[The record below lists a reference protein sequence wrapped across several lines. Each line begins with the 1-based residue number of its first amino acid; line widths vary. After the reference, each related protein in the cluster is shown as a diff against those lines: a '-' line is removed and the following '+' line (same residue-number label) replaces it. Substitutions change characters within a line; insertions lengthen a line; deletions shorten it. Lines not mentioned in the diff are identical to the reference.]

1 MIVEYIRYA
10 LKEHGGDELVAAY
23 GRAQQ
28 QLDASP
34 NALAWELAR
43 CADDPAAY
51 VLRIE
56 WDSAEGHMDGF
67 RKGPHFRDFLCGD
80 PARSSARSSRC
91 ATTSRPRSRPDAAE
105 IERACRASRT

>member
-10 LKEHGGDELVAAY
+10 LEEHGGDALVAAY

-43 CADDPAAY
+43 CADDPSAY

-67 RKGPHFRDFLCGD
+67 RKGPHFPGFL
-80 PARSSARSSRC
+80 SEI
-91 ATTSRPRSRPDAAE
+91 RPFIGE
-105 IERACRASRT
+105 IVEMRHYEPTPVAS